1 MAIRQPETNLADA
14 SLEPDPLSK
23 LHKMSITAG
32 MANQQYVAV
41 NIAAVI
47 AAMLGIASAMSIF
60 SPLLLVLPAVGIIVA
75 VAAWRQINDSN
86 GTETGKLFALTG
98 LALSLLMGGGV
109 LGKAW
114 VDNARARDD
123 AKRMDSVMQQLSEAV
138 KTGKFELAHDL
149 FDISFRTRVPLV
161 AFQARWGLMQKP
173 EAYGPLQSI
182 AWNDVLP
189 QYEKMEG
196 ETGEVGVINF
206 VIKFERSEGRY
217 TFVFRKV
224 DDAWK
229 ILGAPELFPAERAP
243 KQ

>member
-23 LHKMSITAG
+23 LHRMSITAG

-60 SPLLLVLPAVGIIVA
+60 SPLLLIIPAAGVIVA
-75 VAAWRQINDSN
+75 VAAWRQINNSN
-86 GTETGKLFALTG
+86 GTETGKLFALSG
-98 LALSLLMGGGV
+98 LALSLLVGGGV

-123 AKRMDSVMQQLSEAV
+123 AKQMDVVMQQLSNAV
-138 KTGKFELAHDL
+138 KTGKFELAYGL
-149 FDISFRTRVPLV
+149 FDISFRTRVPLET
-161 AFQARWGLMQKP
+161 FQARWGLMQKP
-173 EAYGPLQSI
+173 EAYGTLKSI
-182 AWNDVLP
+182 AWNDVHP

-196 ETGEVGVINF
+196 ETGEVGIINF
-206 VIKFERSEGRY
+206 VIRFERSEGRY

-224 DDAWK
+224 SDTWK
-229 ILGAPELFPAERAP
+229 ILGAPELFPAERVP